1 MPAARRPEARH
12 ARSRRRARRRCNCA
26 SAANGETTR
35 EGRCCGDDR
44 WGSDDRFHRDAAALP
59 LPVLRES
66 RGSIDRYLSE
76 YTLIVVPVWLTR
88 TCVRRWPSYETVAGG
103 EAVTARAPRARRL
116 GVARGPSQ
124 TGRPA
129 PPDKGASA
137 SPPSP

>member
-76 YTLIVVPVWLTR
+76 DTLIVVPVSLTR
-88 TCVRRWPSYETVAGG
+88 TCVRRWTSYETGARG
-103 EAVTARAPRARRL
+103 EAVAVLISFAGGLTRVPVPGSDWRC
-116 GVARGPSQ
+116 S
-124 TGRPA
+124 
-129 PPDKGASA
+129 
-137 SPPSP
+137 SPYKLVQEY

>member
-1 MPAARRPEARH
+1 MPAAHRPEARH
-12 ARSRRRARRRCNCA
+12 ARSRRRARKRCNCA

-35 EGRCCGDDR
+35 EGRCWGDDR

-88 TCVRRWPSYETVAGG
+88 TCVRRWPGYETVAGG
-103 EAVTARAPRARRL
+103 GAVTAQAPPAW
-116 GVARGPSQ
+116 
-124 TGRPA
+124 RPA
-129 PPDKGASA
+129 GAPGPA
-137 SPPSP
+137 TA